1 MMRFLLFTILL
12 LYTFSLVAQPTLSTK
27 SKKAAEL
34 YTLADNYRVRGQY
47 TQALD
52 LLQQALEKDK
62 QFTEAYFRLG
72 QTYKSLKQHSKAVQS
87 FEMGLPLV
95 KDDRSKRPFWYELGE
110 GYFLLGKY
118 DEAVT
123 MLNQYLQSEVP
134 SVQNKARFDSAKK
147 MVESADFA
155 KKNKVLATQ
164 YQQRALSDTINC
176 FALQYFPVLTADQ
189 QSLIYTRRLGNGNT
203 DDEDIVISQK
213 NEQGAWGPPISIST
227 EINSELN
234 EGTSAISADGRKLIF
249 TSCIGRDGW
258 GSCDL
263 YESNKVG
270 DRWSTPKNLG
280 PNVNSPDW
288 ESQPSLSA
296 DGRTLY
302 FVSDR
307 RGGQGRRDIWIS
319 TLDAKGI
326 WSRARNLGKEVN
338 TVYDEISPF
347 IHVNNQTLYFATN
360 GLTGYGGYDIF
371 YQERGSDGKWSKA
384 VNIGGPINNH
394 EDQFSLF
401 ITADGEKAYYS
412 HESVD
417 DKGHSRSKLY
427 EVRVPENQQP
437 KKSSSYVRGLV
448 RDKETKRALKA
459 SVELVDIDK
468 DSIISFTQSDS
479 ISGEYLMVL
488 TKGARYALYVNKEK
502 YLFKSLNFDFQAE
515 TIQPRPVNIDID
527 LEKLKA
533 GSVTVLNNI
542 FFEFDKYELQPGSM
556 AELDKVVRL
565 LKENPNLR
573 IEVGGHTDNVGSE
586 SYNVELSRKRAAS
599 VVTYLTDQKIPQ
611 KRVIFIGYG
620 SSKPIAPNTS
630 EMGQKLN
637 RRIEFRVL

>member
-1 MMRFLLFTILL
+1 M
-12 LYTFSLVAQPTLSTK
+12 LSTK

-52 LLQQALEKDK
+52 LLHQALEKDK

-72 QTYKSLKQHSKAVQS
+72 QTYKSLKQYSKAVQN
-87 FEMGLPLV
+87 FETGLTLV
-95 KDDRSKRPFWYELGE
+95 KDERGKRAFWYELGE

-134 SVQNKARFDSAKK
+134 SVQNKSRFDNAKK

-155 KKNKVLATQ
+155 KQNKALAVQ

-189 QSLIYTRRLGNGNT
+189 QSLIYTRRLGNGNN

-213 NEQGAWGPPISIST
+213 NELGRWAAPVSIST

-234 EGTSAISADGRKLIF
+234 EGTSTISADGRKLIF
-249 TSCIGRDGW
+249 TSCVGRDGW

-270 DRWSTPKNLG
+270 DRWSAPKNLG

-319 TLDAKGI
+319 ILDAKGT
-326 WSRARNLGKEVN
+326 WSRARNLGKDVN
-338 TVYDEISPF
+338 TIYDEISPF

-371 YQERGSDGKWSKA
+371 YLERGNDGKWSKT
-384 VNIGGPINNH
+384 VNMGGPINNH

-412 HESVD
+412 HESV
-417 DKGHSRSKLY
+417 
-427 EVRVPENQQP
+427 
-437 KKSSSYVRGLV
+437 
-448 RDKETKRALKA
+448 
-459 SVELVDIDK
+459 
-468 DSIISFTQSDS
+468 
-479 ISGEYLMVL
+479 
-488 TKGARYALYVNKEK
+488 
-502 YLFKSLNFDFQAE
+502 
-515 TIQPRPVNIDID
+515 
-527 LEKLKA
+527 
-533 GSVTVLNNI
+533 
-542 FFEFDKYELQPGSM
+542 
-556 AELDKVVRL
+556 
-565 LKENPNLR
+565 
-573 IEVGGHTDNVGSE
+573 
-586 SYNVELSRKRAAS
+586 
-599 VVTYLTDQKIPQ
+599 
-611 KRVIFIGYG
+611 
-620 SSKPIAPNTS
+620 
-630 EMGQKLN
+630 
-637 RRIEFRVL
+637 